1 MTMQK
6 YIEKAQALVEALP
19 YIQKFRGKEIL
30 IKYGGAALTYQE
42 VRDMVLQDLV
52 FMSYVG
58 IRPIL
63 IHGGGKFITENLKKK
78 GVQSQFVNGLRVTDK
93 ASIEVVD
100 ETLAELNQSIVRDIN
115 RLGGAAVGL
124 SGFDA
129 EILNVVKHTEN
140 GDVGYVGDVTSV
152 NTLPLKELTEF
163 GRIPVIFPVGKGPD
177 GAKYNV
183 NADEA
188 AANIAAA
195 MGTQK
200 FMVLT
205 NVKGIL
211 RDPANDETLIPSLR
225 VSDTQKLIDQGIIS
239 GGMIPKVKA
248 CIDALNGGVSKAHI
262 IDGRITHA
270 LLLEIFT
277 DQGIGTEI
285 TL

>member
-1 MTMQK
+1 MK
-6 YIEKAQALVEALP
+6 EYIEKAQALVEALP

-63 IHGGGKFITENLKKK
+63 IHGGGKFITDAMKKK

-93 ASIEVVD
+93 ATIEVVN
-100 ETLAELNQSIVRDIN
+100 ETLAELNKSIVHDIE
-115 RLGGAAVGL
+115 RLGGSAVGL
-124 SGFDA
+124 SGYDA

-140 GDVGYVGDVTSV
+140 GDVGFVGDVSSV
-152 NTLPLKELTEF
+152 NTVLLKELTEF

-177 GAKYNV
+177 GEMYNV

-195 MGTQK
+195 MHVPK

-211 RDPANDETLIPSLR
+211 RDPAHEETLIPSLR
-225 VSDTQKLIDQGIIS
+225 VSETQQLIDQKIIT

-248 CIDALNGGVSKAHI
+248 CIDALQGGVQKAHI

>member
-1 MTMQK
+1 
-6 YIEKAQALVEALP
+6 
-19 YIQKFRGKEIL
+19 
-30 IKYGGAALTYQE
+30 
-42 VRDMVLQDLV
+42 DMVLQDLV

-63 IHGGGKFITENLKKK
+63 IHGGGKYITENMKKK
-78 GVQSQFVNGLRVTDK
+78 GVQSEFVNGLRVTDK
-93 ASIEVVD
+93 AAISVVN
-100 ETLAELNQSIVRDIN
+100 ETLAELNRSIVRDIE
-115 RLGGAAVGL
+115 RLGGSAVGL
-124 SGFDA
+124 SGYDA
-129 EILNVVKHTEN
+129 EILNVVKHTES
-140 GDVGYVGDVTSV
+140 GDVGFVGDVSSV
-152 NTLPLKELTEF
+152 NTVPLKELTEF

-177 GAKYNV
+177 GEMYNV

-195 MGTQK
+195 MGTHK

-211 RDPANDETLIPSLR
+211 RDFKDESTLIPSLH
-225 VSDTQKLIDQGIIS
+225 VNDTQKLIDQGIIS

-248 CIDALNGGVSKAHI
+248 CIDALKGGVPKAHI

>member
-1 MTMQK
+1 MK
-6 YIEKAQALVEALP
+6 EYIEKAQALIEALP
-19 YIQKFRGKEIL
+19 YIQKFRGKEVL

-63 IHGGGKFITENLKKK
+63 IHGGGKFITDAMKKK

-93 ASIEVVD
+93 ATIEVVN
-100 ETLAELNQSIVRDIN
+100 ETLAELNRSIVHDIL
-115 RLGGAAVGL
+115 RLGGSAVGL
-124 SGFDA
+124 SGYDA

-140 GDVGYVGDVTSV
+140 GDVGFVGDVSSV
-152 NTLPLKELTEF
+152 NTVLLKELTEF

-177 GAKYNV
+177 GEMYNV

-195 MGTQK
+195 MHVPK

-211 RDPANDETLIPSLR
+211 RNPAHEETLIPSLR
-225 VSDTQKLIDQGIIS
+225 VSETQQLIDQKIIT

-248 CIDALNGGVSKAHI
+248 CIDALQGGVQKAHI

>member
-1 MTMQK
+1 MK
-6 YIEKAQALVEALP
+6 EYIEKAQALVEALP

-30 IKYGGAALTYQE
+30 IKYGGAALTYPE

-63 IHGGGKFITENLKKK
+63 IHGGGKFITDAMKKK

-93 ASIEVVD
+93 ATIEVVN
-100 ETLAELNQSIVRDIN
+100 ETLAELNKSIVHDIE
-115 RLGGAAVGL
+115 RLGGSAVGL
-124 SGFDA
+124 SGYDA

-140 GDVGYVGDVTSV
+140 GDVGFVGDVSSV
-152 NTLPLKELTEF
+152 NTVLLKELTEF

-177 GAKYNV
+177 GEMYNV

-195 MGTQK
+195 MHVPK

-211 RDPANDETLIPSLR
+211 RDPAHEETLIPSLR
-225 VSDTQKLIDQGIIS
+225 VSETQQLIDQKIIT

-248 CIDALNGGVSKAHI
+248 CIDALQGGVQKAHI

>member
-1 MTMQK
+1 MK
-6 YIEKAQALVEALP
+6 EYIAKAQALIEALP

-30 IKYGGAALTYQE
+30 IKYGGAALTYPE

-63 IHGGGKFITENLKKK
+63 IHGGGKFITDAMKKK

-93 ASIEVVD
+93 TTIEVVN
-100 ETLAELNQSIVRDIN
+100 ETLAELNKSIVRDIE
-115 RLGGAAVGL
+115 RLGGSAVGL
-124 SGFDA
+124 SGYDA

-140 GDVGYVGDVTSV
+140 GDVGFVGDVSSV
-152 NTLPLKELTEF
+152 NTVLLKELTEF

-177 GAKYNV
+177 GEMYNV

-188 AANIAAA
+188 AANIASA
-195 MGTQK
+195 MHVPK

-211 RDPANDETLIPSLR
+211 RDPAHEETLIPSLR
-225 VSDTQKLIDQGIIS
+225 VSETQQLIDQKIIS

-248 CIDALNGGVSKAHI
+248 CIDALQGGVQKAHI

>member
-1 MTMQK
+1 MK
-6 YIEKAQALVEALP
+6 EYIAKAQALIEALP
-19 YIQKFRGKEIL
+19 YIQKFRGKEVL

-63 IHGGGKFITENLKKK
+63 IHGGGKFITDAMKKK

-93 ASIEVVD
+93 ATIEVVN
-100 ETLAELNQSIVRDIN
+100 ETLADLNRSIVHDIE
-115 RLGGAAVGL
+115 RLGGSAVGL
-124 SGFDA
+124 SGYDA

-140 GDVGYVGDVTSV
+140 GDVGFVGDVSSV
-152 NTLPLKELTEF
+152 NTVLLKELTEF

-177 GAKYNV
+177 GEMYNV

-195 MGTQK
+195 MHVPK

-211 RDPANDETLIPSLR
+211 RDPAHEETLIPSLR
-225 VSDTQKLIDQGIIS
+225 VSETQQLIDQKIIT

-248 CIDALNGGVSKAHI
+248 CIDALQGGVQKAHI

>member
-1 MTMQK
+1 MK
-6 YIEKAQALVEALP
+6 EYIEKAQALVEALP
-19 YIQKFRGKEIL
+19 YIQKFRGKEVL

-63 IHGGGKFITENLKKK
+63 IHGGGKFITDAMKKK

-93 ASIEVVD
+93 ATIEVVN
-100 ETLAELNQSIVRDIN
+100 ETLAELNRSIVHDIE
-115 RLGGAAVGL
+115 RLGGSAVGL
-124 SGFDA
+124 SGYDA

-140 GDVGYVGDVTSV
+140 GDVGFVGDVSSV
-152 NTLPLKELTEF
+152 NTVLLKELTEF

-177 GAKYNV
+177 GEMYNV

-195 MGTQK
+195 MHVPK

-211 RDPANDETLIPSLR
+211 RDPAHEETLIPSLR
-225 VSDTQKLIDQGIIS
+225 VSETQQLIDQKIIT

-248 CIDALNGGVSKAHI
+248 CIDALQGGVQKAHI

>member
-1 MTMQK
+1 MPMQE
-6 YIEKAQALVEALP
+6 YIAKAQALIEALP
-19 YIQKFRGKEIL
+19 YIQKFRGKEVL

-63 IHGGGKFITENLKKK
+63 IHGGGKFITDAMKKK

-93 ASIEVVD
+93 ATIEVVN
-100 ETLAELNQSIVRDIN
+100 ETLAELNRSIVHDIE
-115 RLGGAAVGL
+115 RLGGSAVGL
-124 SGFDA
+124 SGYDA

-140 GDVGYVGDVTSV
+140 GDVGFVGDVSSV
-152 NTLPLKELTEF
+152 NTVLLKELTEF

-177 GAKYNV
+177 GEMYNV

-195 MGTQK
+195 MHVPK

-211 RDPANDETLIPSLR
+211 RDATKDETLIPSLN
-225 VSDTQKLIDQGIIS
+225 VNETQQLIDQKIIT

-248 CIDALNGGVSKAHI
+248 CIDALQGGVQKAHI

>member
-1 MTMQK
+1 MQEL
-6 YIEKAQALVEALP
+6 IEKANVLIEALP

-30 IKYGGAALTYQE
+30 IKYGGAALTYKE

-63 IHGGGKFITENLKKK
+63 VHGGGKYITENMKKK
-78 GVQSQFVNGLRVTDK
+78 GIQSQFVNGLRVTDK
-93 ASIEVVD
+93 AAIGVVN
-100 ETLAELNQSIVRDIN
+100 ETLAELNKSIVRDIE
-115 RLGGAAVGL
+115 RLGGSAVGL
-124 SGFDA
+124 SGFDT

-140 GDVGYVGDVTSV
+140 GDVGFVGDVSSV
-152 NTLPLKELTEF
+152 NTVPIKELTEF
-163 GRIPVIFPVGKGPD
+163 GKIPVIFPVGKGPD
-177 GAKYNV
+177 GAMYNV

-188 AANIAAA
+188 AANIAMA
-195 MGTQK
+195 MQTQK

-211 RDPANDETLIPSLR
+211 RDALKEDTLIPSLH
-225 VSDTQKLIDQGIIS
+225 VNDTQKLIDEGIVS

-248 CIDALNGGVSKAHI
+248 CIDALRGGVQKAHI

>member
-1 MTMQK
+1 MK
-6 YIEKAQALVEALP
+6 EIIEKANVLIEALP

-63 IHGGGKFITENLKKK
+63 IHGGGKYITENMKKK
-78 GVQSQFVNGLRVTDK
+78 GIQSQFVNGLRVTDK
-93 ASIEVVD
+93 AAIDVVN
-100 ETLAELNQSIVRDIN
+100 ETLADLNRSIVRDIE
-115 RLGGAAVGL
+115 RLGGSAVGL
-124 SGFDA
+124 SGYGA
-129 EILNVVKHTEN
+129 EILNVVRHTEN
-140 GDVGYVGDVTSV
+140 GDVGFVGDVTSV
-152 NTLPLKELTEF
+152 NTVSLKELTEF
-163 GRIPVIFPVGKGPD
+163 GKIPVIFPVGKGPD
-177 GAKYNV
+177 GEMYNV

-195 MGTQK
+195 MNVQK

-205 NVKGIL
+205 NVQGIM
-211 RDPANDETLIPSLR
+211 RDPANEETLIPSLR
-225 VSDTQKLIDQGIIS
+225 VKDTQQLIDQKIIS

-248 CIDALNGGVSKAHI
+248 CIDALEGGVPKAHI

>member
-1 MTMQK
+1 MKQL
-6 YIEKAQALVEALP
+6 IEKANVLIEALP
-19 YIQKFRGKEIL
+19 YIKKFRGKEVL

-42 VRDMVLQDLV
+42 VRDKVLQDLV

-63 IHGGGKFITENLKKK
+63 IHGGGKFITENMKKK
-78 GVQSQFVNGLRVTDK
+78 GIQSQFVNGLRVTDK
-93 ASIEVVD
+93 PAITVVHD
-100 ETLAELNQSIVRDIN
+100 TLAELNRSIVRDLE
-115 RLGGAAVGL
+115 RLGAAAVGL

-129 EILNVVKHTEN
+129 EVLNVVKHTEN
-140 GDVGYVGDVTSV
+140 GDVGFVGDVSSV
-152 NTLPLKELTEF
+152 NTIPIKGLTEF

-177 GAKYNV
+177 GEMYNV

-195 MGTQK
+195 MKVQK
-200 FMVLT
+200 FIVLT
-205 NVKGIL
+205 NVRGIL
-211 RDPANDETLIPSLR
+211 RDATNDQTLIPSLR
-225 VSDTQKLIDQGIIS
+225 INDTQMLIDQGIIS

-248 CIDALNGGVSKAHI
+248 CIDSLQGGVQKAHI

>member
-1 MTMQK
+1 MK
-6 YIEKAQALVEALP
+6 EYIAKAQALVEALP

-30 IKYGGAALTYQE
+30 IKYGGAALTYPE

-63 IHGGGKFITENLKKK
+63 IHGGGKFITDAMKKK

-93 ASIEVVD
+93 ATIEVVN
-100 ETLAELNQSIVRDIN
+100 ETLAELNKSIVHDIE
-115 RLGGAAVGL
+115 RLGGSAVGL
-124 SGFDA
+124 SGYDA

-140 GDVGYVGDVTSV
+140 GDVGFVGDVSSV
-152 NTLPLKELTEF
+152 NTVLLKELTEF

-177 GAKYNV
+177 GEMYNV

-195 MGTQK
+195 MHVPK

-211 RDPANDETLIPSLR
+211 RDPASEETLIPSLH
-225 VSDTQKLIDQGIIS
+225 VSETQQLIDQKIIT

-248 CIDALNGGVSKAHI
+248 CIDALQGGVQKAHI

>member
-1 MTMQK
+1 MQELIK
-6 YIEKAQALVEALP
+6 KAGVLIEALP
-19 YIQKFRGKEIL
+19 YIQKFRGKEVL

-58 IRPIL
+58 IRPVL
-63 IHGGGKFITENLKKK
+63 IHGGGKYITENMKKK
-78 GVQSQFVNGLRVTDK
+78 GIQSQFINGLRVTDK
-93 ASIEVVD
+93 PAISVVN
-100 ETLAELNQSIVRDIN
+100 ETLAEVNRGIVHDIE
-115 RLGGAAVGL
+115 RLGGSAVGL
-124 SGFDA
+124 SGYDA
-129 EILNVVKHTEN
+129 KVLSVVKNTEH
-140 GDVGYVGDVTSV
+140 GDIGFVGDVSSV
-152 NTLPLKELTEF
+152 NTVPIKELTGF
-163 GRIPVIFPVGKGPD
+163 GKIPVIFPVGKGPD
-177 GAKYNV
+177 GEIYNV

-195 MGTQK
+195 MQVQK

-205 NVKGIL
+205 NVRGIL
-211 RDPANDETLIPSLR
+211 RDFKDESTLIPSLC
-225 VSDTQKLIDQGIIS
+225 VGDTQRLIDQQIIS

-248 CIDALNGGVSKAHI
+248 CIDALEGGVPKAHI
-262 IDGRITHA
+262 IDGRIPHA

>member
-1 MTMQK
+1 MKQL
-6 YIEKAQALVEALP
+6 IEKANVLIEALP
-19 YIQKFRGKEIL
+19 YIKKFRGKEVL

-42 VRDMVLQDLV
+42 VRDKVLQDLV

-63 IHGGGKFITENLKKK
+63 IHGGGKFITENMKKK
-78 GVQSQFVNGLRVTDK
+78 GIQSQFVNGLRVTDK
-93 ASIEVVD
+93 PAIAVVHD
-100 ETLAELNQSIVRDIN
+100 TLAELNRSIVRDLE
-115 RLGGAAVGL
+115 RLGAAAVGL

-129 EILNVVKHTEN
+129 EVLNVVKHTEN
-140 GDVGYVGDVTSV
+140 GDVGFVGDVSSV
-152 NTLPLKELTEF
+152 NTIPIKELTEF

-177 GAKYNV
+177 GEMYNV

-195 MGTQK
+195 MKVQK
-200 FMVLT
+200 FIVLT
-205 NVKGIL
+205 NVRGIL
-211 RDPANDETLIPSLR
+211 RDATNDQTLIPSLR
-225 VSDTQKLIDQGIIS
+225 INDTQMLIDQGIIS

-248 CIDALNGGVSKAHI
+248 CIDSLQGGVQKAHI

>member
-1 MTMQK
+1 MMK
-6 YIEKAQALVEALP
+6 EYIAKANVLIEALP

-52 FMSYVG
+52 FMSCVG

-63 IHGGGKFITENLKKK
+63 IHGGGKFITDNMKKK
-78 GVQSQFVNGLRVTDK
+78 GIQSQFVNGLRVTDK
-93 ASIEVVD
+93 ATIEVVN
-100 ETLAELNQSIVRDIN
+100 ETLGELNRSIVRDIE

-124 SGFDA
+124 SGFNA

-140 GDVGYVGDVTSV
+140 GDVGYVGDVASV
-152 NTLPLKELTEF
+152 NTVPLKELTEF

-177 GAKYNV
+177 GEMYNV

-195 MGTQK
+195 MNVQK

-205 NVKGIL
+205 NVQGIM
-211 RDPANDETLIPSLR
+211 RDPANEETLIPSLR
-225 VSDTQKLIDQGIIS
+225 VKDTQQLIDQKIIS

-248 CIDALNGGVSKAHI
+248 CIDALEGGIPKAHI

>member
-1 MTMQK
+1 MK
-6 YIEKAQALVEALP
+6 EYIEKAQALIEALP

-30 IKYGGAALTYQE
+30 IKYGGAALTYPE

-63 IHGGGKFITENLKKK
+63 IHGGGKFITEAMKGK

-93 ASIEVVD
+93 TTIEVVN
-100 ETLAELNQSIVRDIN
+100 ETLSGLKRSIVRDIE
-115 RLGGAAVGL
+115 RLGGSAVGL

-140 GDVGYVGDVTSV
+140 GDVGFVGDVASV
-152 NTLPLKELTEF
+152 NTVLLKELTEF

-177 GAKYNV
+177 GEMYNV

-188 AANIAAA
+188 AANIASA
-195 MGTQK
+195 MHVPK
-200 FMVLT
+200 FIVLT

-211 RDPANDETLIPSLR
+211 RDPADEETLIPSLR
-225 VSDTQKLIDQGIIS
+225 VDDTQRLIDQKIIS

-248 CIDALNGGVSKAHI
+248 CIDALEGGVQKAHI